1 MRGYE
6 HAAQLLAARRSES
19 PIQVG
24 TVFRKTVGR
33 YWVDVDG
40 QTVVCGISSRL
51 RKVLVYPISD
61 PNSMHPRVQYVD
73 EIKVV
78 DPVAIGDFVGFVDAE
93 DGMGLITEVHER
105 KNALARR
112 AAGKKALEQ
121 VVVAN
126 VDQVVTVF
134 AAAQPAPKWEL
145 LDRYLA
151 ATEAAGLPA
160 LVCITKCDLVDRT
173 RLDPELDNY
182 RRIGY
187 SVIATSVVTGEG
199 VAEIKRTFAESV
211 SVLTG
216 ASGVGKSSLLNA
228 IQPGLALRIA
238 SVSDAVQK
246 GRHTTVTA
254 QLVPLDC
261 GGYVAD
267 TPGLRELGLWG
278 IEPEQLE
285 WCFPEFRPYLGTCKY
300 GNSCTHVHEPG
311 CAVLAAVGEEISP
324 ERYESYRRMMAGDE
338 EN

>member
-1 MRGYE
+1 MHGYE
-6 HAAQLLAARRSES
+6 HAAQLLAARRIES

-61 PNSMHPRVQYVD
+61 PNSMHPRVRYVD

-78 DPVAIGDFVGFVDAE
+78 DPVAIGDFVGFIDAD

-151 ATEAAGLPA
+151 ATEAADLPA
-160 LVCITKCDLVDRT
+160 LVCITKCDLVDCARIE
-173 RLDPELDNY
+173 PELENY

-187 SVIATSVVTGEG
+187 RVVPTSVVTGEG
-199 VAEIKRTFAESV
+199 IAEIKRIFAGSV

-216 ASGVGKSSLLNA
+216 SSGVGKSSLLNA
-228 IQPGLALRIA
+228 VQPGLGLRVNE
-238 SVSDAVQK
+238 VSRQTGK
-246 GRHTTVTA
+246 GKHTTSHL
-254 QLVPLDC
+254 QMFGLD
-261 GGYVAD
+261 GGGSVVD
-267 TPGLRELGLWG
+267 TPD
-278 IEPEQLE
+278 
-285 WCFPEFRPYLGTCKY
+285 
-300 GNSCTHVHEPG
+300 
-311 CAVLAAVGEEISP
+311 A
-324 ERYESYRRMMAGDE
+324 
-338 EN
+338 